1 MEPLTIFAA
10 MIGFIGIYHVTDSV
24 VKVLAKGKTTT
35 RRNKSDNWYCFF
47 KLPALLGK
55 DWKPVEER
63 RRETLQQNRP
73 ASRKRNQTDRRPR
86 LYA

>member
-35 RRNKSDNWYCFF
+35 RRSKTDNWYCFF
-47 KLPALLGK
+47 KLPAVLGR

-63 RRETLQQNRP
+63 QREALQKRP
-73 ASRKRNQTDRRPR
+73 ASRKQQQTDRRPR